1 MSYTAMKNCLVS
13 CTIIHIFQ
21 SPIGPRPPSGKTDK
35 MPSSFRTTMFKRD
48 YEKRQ
53 HQIKSKN
60 QKTDDKPVLTV
71 NM

>member
-1 MSYTAMKNCLVS
+1 MIFAAFNSFSYPCYQEGRV
-13 CTIIHIFQ
+13 
-21 SPIGPRPPSGKTDK
+21 GKTDK

>member
-1 MSYTAMKNCLVS
+1 
-13 CTIIHIFQ
+13 
-21 SPIGPRPPSGKTDK
+21 
-35 MPSSFRTTMFKRD
+35 MFKRD